1 MPFAPAPWPPIYP
14 DPPFPTST
22 AGCWRLGGELY
33 SDFRPYQRS
42 LTDLMRARAQVPPE
56 IEKLNARVDK
66 LGGDTTE
73 AGMELQRKNAKLI
86 CRNNRIN
93 YKLAEYARLR
103 DRLRALSIH
112 MRVEGLV
119 RQGGK
124 DVPTFPLNM

>member
-1 MPFAPAPWPPIYP
+1 M
-14 DPPFPTST
+14 
-22 AGCWRLGGELY
+22 L
-33 SDFRPYQRS
+33 FRS
-42 LTDLMRARAQVPPE
+42 
-56 IEKLNARVDK
+56 
-66 LGGDTTE
+66 
-73 AGMELQRKNAKLI
+73 MELQRKNAKLI